1 MVTVNASARQRV
13 NASARQKSSR
23 VSLTRQRVKGG
34 YTERAKITRQRVDL
48 NLFCVLLHCIF
59 YPIRNLIDIIPEQ
72 FTVKAQQTLLK
83 EGGEGG
89 ERGEENF
96 SSSRYS

>member
-59 YPIRNLIDIIPEQ
+59 YPILIDIITKQ

-89 ERGEENF
+89 EGGEENF